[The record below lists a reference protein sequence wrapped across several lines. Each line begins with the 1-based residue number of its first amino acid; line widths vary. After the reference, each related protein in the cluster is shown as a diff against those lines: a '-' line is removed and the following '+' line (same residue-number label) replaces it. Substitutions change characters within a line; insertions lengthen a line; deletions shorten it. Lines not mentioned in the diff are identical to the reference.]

1 MGQVTQECSMRKGT
15 AADFMLK
22 EVKKFSLSLI
32 NVYGNIGDL
41 HTVAVIITLGNN
53 DKGFSIVNPPLQIF

>member
-1 MGQVTQECSMRKGT
+1 MRKGT